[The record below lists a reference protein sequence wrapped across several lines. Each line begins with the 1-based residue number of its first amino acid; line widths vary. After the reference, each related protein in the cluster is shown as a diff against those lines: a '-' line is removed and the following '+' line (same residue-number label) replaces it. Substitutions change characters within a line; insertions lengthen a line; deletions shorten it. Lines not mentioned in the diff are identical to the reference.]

1 MQCLRR
7 KLELDIESCD
17 GYEGQLYCNC
27 LKRKHQNCLHW
38 LVYYKIQVGECVQ
51 GKGRLWLDGIL
62 LLLLSLLFC
71 ICMDSVRQC
80 GCVHMSRLVC
90 TCGDQRSALG
100 VDLMALHFI
109 FWNSFSLNLGDR
121 LSLNLE
127 LINLAKLTGPWATW
141 SACLYPPPPPRG
153 DRQLYWSELL
163 HRRWWF
169 ELRCGRFF
177 TTWVIFSAPCHYF
190 HV

>member
-141 SACLYPPPPPRG
+141 SACLYPPPPQR
-153 DRQLYWSELL
+153 RQTALL
-163 HRRWWF
+163 IWA
-169 ELRCGRFF
+169 F
-177 TTWVIFSAPCHYF
+177 T
-190 HV
+190 